1 MNPFLLTNN
10 YTIMKRLLLFSLT
23 VLMAALAAHADVT
36 INATN
41 FPDATF
47 RSYLLSQYPS
57 GTITTAQL
65 NARDTLNLSYKGISN
80 MTGVQY
86 FTQLKRLDLY
96 SNNLTSIDVSAN
108 TKLIYLNLGY
118 NKLTSINVT
127 SNTVLQ
133 ELYLQNNQLTT
144 VSVNNHSSLR
154 TLWVRGNTTLTGF
167 YCWRDALTN
176 VDVTGCTALQ
186 YLKIYNNYNLTGIYG
201 LEDCTNL
208 TWLDVEDTSFSD
220 LSAVTGMTRLETLL
234 AGNTQISALNTSHS
248 GSLKNLQVA
257 GDTRLTQLICYS
269 EDLTTLKVTGCTALS
284 TLKCYFNDNLET
296 ITGLASCKA
305 LAYLDCEDCAITEL
319 PGVNDMTNLGTLW
332 CRNNQLT
339 GTLEVSD
346 KPQLKYLRVSGNTGL
361 QELRCPR
368 NALISLDVTGCTAL
382 NLLHCEENSNLSSIQ
397 GLTDCTALAWFGCDY
412 CAFTSLDVTF
422 SPRLHSLYCYNNQ
435 LTSLNVTGLTSL
447 LTLNCKNNPDLGSIT
462 GLSDCSAVTYFE
474 CSDCGLD
481 SLDVGHMN
489 DLGELWC
496 SNNLF
501 TTLSVINKPQLTAL
515 VANDNPFLEQLEC
528 YSCALTRL
536 DVSNCP
542 VLDYIDCEENQLT
555 ELDVTTCP
563 ALVYFLCSYNQLT
576 ELDISRNSELL
587 YLWCQDNQLTSVD
600 LSTCPDAFL
609 SLDCRSNQVSG
620 TIDVSRFA
628 NLIHLLCN
636 NNQISQVVL
645 GNHDKLIYLWVAANQ
660 LTSLDASGCTALQTL
675 RAQTNQLTSLP
686 LGNCPDLNELP
697 IFYNQINATKMGE
710 IVDAL
715 PMRSADNRGI
725 LYAIID
731 YNPEDDTVEGNVIT
745 AAQVSQAN
753 AKNWDVYHW
762 SWAEGEGWEPYVG
775 SSFQRGDVNDDGS
788 VNISDVTALIDLL
801 LGGGTISNPAADA
814 NQDGNVNI
822 SDVTALIDYL
832 LAGNWPSKVMRA
844 DTGVSTV
851 GGPHFV
857 DSENIVLEKPQHK
870 RH

>member
-1 MNPFLLTNN
+1 M
-10 YTIMKRLLLFSLT
+10 
-23 VLMAALAAHADVT
+23 
-36 INATN
+36 
-41 FPDATF
+41 
-47 RSYLLSQYPS
+47 
-57 GTITTAQL
+57 
-65 NARDTLNLSYKGISN
+65 
-80 MTGVQY
+80 
-86 FTQLKRLDLY
+86 
-96 SNNLTSIDVSAN
+96 
-108 TKLIYLNLGY
+108 
-118 NKLTSINVT
+118 
-127 SNTVLQ
+127 
-133 ELYLQNNQLTT
+133 
-144 VSVNNHSSLR
+144 
-154 TLWVRGNTTLTGF
+154 
-167 YCWRDALTN
+167 
-176 VDVTGCTALQ
+176 
-186 YLKIYNNYNLTGIYG
+186 
-201 LEDCTNL
+201 
-208 TWLDVEDTSFSD
+208 
-220 LSAVTGMTRLETLL
+220 L

-346 KPQLKYLRVSGNTGL
+346 KPQLKYLRVSGNKGL
-361 QELRCPR
+361 RELRCPH

-412 CAFTSLDVTF
+412 CAITSLDLTF
-422 SPRLHSLYCYNNQ
+422 CPGLNSLYCYNNQ
-435 LTSLNVTGLTSL
+435 LTSLNVTSLTNL
-447 LTLNCKNNPDLGSIT
+447 LNLNCKNNPDLGSIT

-489 DLGELWC
+489 NLGDLWC

-587 YLWCQDNQLTSVD
+587 YLWCRDNQLTSVD

-609 SLDCRSNQVSG
+609 SLDCRNNQVSG

-645 GNHDKLIYLWVAANQ
+645 GNHDQLIYLWVAANQ
-660 LTSLDASGCTALQTL
+660 LTSLDASGCTALHAL
-675 RAQTNQLTSLP
+675 HCKHYVLK
-686 LGNCPDLNELP
+686 P
-697 IFYNQINATKMGE
+697 I
-710 IVDAL
+710 
-715 PMRSADNRGI
+715 S
-725 LYAIID
+725 
-731 YNPEDDTVEGNVIT
+731 
-745 AAQVSQAN
+745 
-753 AKNWDVYHW
+753 
-762 SWAEGEGWEPYVG
+762 
-775 SSFQRGDVNDDGS
+775 
-788 VNISDVTALIDLL
+788 
-801 LGGGTISNPAADA
+801 
-814 NQDGNVNI
+814 
-822 SDVTALIDYL
+822 
-832 LAGNWPSKVMRA
+832 
-844 DTGVSTV
+844 
-851 GGPHFV
+851 
-857 DSENIVLEKPQHK
+857 
-870 RH
+870 

>member
-1 MNPFLLTNN
+1 
-10 YTIMKRLLLFSLT
+10 MKKLLLFSLA
-23 VLMAALAAHADVT
+23 VLLAALAAHADVT

-65 NARDTLNLSYKGISN
+65 NARDTLNLAYKGISN

-118 NKLTSINVT
+118 NKLTSINVN

-167 YCWRDALTN
+167 YCWRDALTS

-201 LEDCTNL
+201 LADCTNL

-220 LSAVTGMTRLETLL
+220 LSAVTGMTKLETLL

-284 TLKCYFNDNLET
+284 TLKCYYNDNLET
-296 ITGLASCKA
+296 ITGFAGCKA
-305 LAYLDCEDCAITEL
+305 LAYVDCEDCAIAEL
-319 PGVNDMTNLGTLW
+319 PGVNDMTNLQTLW

-346 KPQLKYLRVSGNTGL
+346 KPQLEYLRVRGNTGL
-361 QELRCPR
+361 RELRCPR

-382 NLLHCEENSNLSSIQ
+382 DLLHCEENSNLSSIQ
-397 GLTDCTALAWFGCDY
+397 GLADCTALGWFGCDY
-412 CAFTSLDVTF
+412 CALTSLDVSF
-422 SPRLHSLYCYNNQ
+422 CPGLNSLYCYNNQ
-435 LTSLNVTGLTSL
+435 LTSLNVTGLTYL
-447 LTLNCKNNPDLGSIT
+447 LNLNCMNNPDLGSIT
-462 GLSDCSAVTYFE
+462 GLSDCSAVTYLN
-474 CSDCGLD
+474 CSDCGLN
-481 SLDVGHMN
+481 SLDVDHMTN
-489 DLGELWC
+489 LGDLWC

-501 TTLSVINKPQLTAL
+501 TTLSVNNKPQLTAL
-515 VANDNPFLEQLEC
+515 AVNGNQFLEELEC
-528 YSCALTRL
+528 YSCALTIL
-536 DVSNCP
+536 DVSDCP
-542 VLDYIDCEENQLT
+542 VLNYIDCEQNQLT
-555 ELDVTTCP
+555 ELDVTSNP
-563 ALVYFLCSYNQLT
+563 ALLYLLCEGNQLT
-576 ELDISRNSELL
+576 QLDISHNSELL
-587 YLWCQDNQLTSVD
+587 YLWCRNNQLTSVD
-600 LSTCPDAFL
+600 LSTCPDGFL
-609 SLDCRSNQVSG
+609 SLDCRYNEISG

-628 NLIHLLCN
+628 NLMHLLCSL
-636 NNQISQVVL
+636 NQISQVVL
-645 GNHDKLIYLWVAANQ
+645 GNHDQLIYLLVENNQ
-660 LTSLDASGCTALQTL
+660 LTSLDASGCTALEIL

-686 LGNCPDLNELP
+686 LGNCPELKQLP
-697 IFYNQINATKMGE
+697 IYYNKINATKMGE

-715 PMRSADNRGI
+715 PMRSADEPGT
-725 LYAIID
+725 LYALID
-731 YNPEDDTVEGNVIT
+731 YNPEDDIVEGNVIT

-762 SWAEGEGWEPYVG
+762 SWAEDEGWELYTG
-775 SSFQRGDVNDDGS
+775 SSFVRGDVNDDGS
-788 VNISDVTALIDLL
+788 VNISDVTDLIDYLL
-801 LGGGTISNPAADA
+801 TGNASGVSLSGADT

-822 SDVTALIDYL
+822 SDVTVLIDYL
-832 LAGNWPSKVMRA
+832 LAGNWPSKVMRTS
-844 DTGVSTV
+844 TGVNAV

-857 DSENIVLEKPQHK
+857 DSENIVLEKPQRK

>member
-1 MNPFLLTNN
+1 M
-10 YTIMKRLLLFSLT
+10 MKKLLLISLA
-23 VLMAALAAHADVT
+23 VLLAALAAHADVT

-65 NARDTLNLSYKGISN
+65 NARDTLNLAYKGISN

-118 NKLTSINVT
+118 NKLTSINVA

-154 TLWVRGNTTLTGF
+154 TLWVRNNTTLTGF
-167 YCWRDALTN
+167 YCWRDALTS
-176 VDVTGCTALQ
+176 VDVTGCTALL

-201 LEDCTNL
+201 LADCTNL

-220 LSAVTGMTRLETLL
+220 LSAVTGMTKLETLL

-257 GDTRLTQLICYS
+257 GDTRLTNLNCNS
-269 EDLTTLKVTGCTALS
+269 ENLTTLKVTGCTALS
-284 TLKCYFNDNLET
+284 TLKCYYNDNLET
-296 ITGLASCKA
+296 IAGLADCKA
-305 LAYLDCEDCAITEL
+305 LTYLDCEDCAITEL
-319 PGVNDMTNLGTLW
+319 PGVNDMTNLQTLW

-339 GTLEVSD
+339 GVLTVSD
-346 KPQLKYLRVSGNTGL
+346 KPQLKYLRVSGNKGL

-382 NLLHCEENSNLSSIQ
+382 NLLHCEVNNNLTSIQ
-397 GLTDCTALAWFGCDY
+397 GLTDCTALNWFGCDY
-412 CAFTSLDVTF
+412 CALTSLDVTF
-422 SPRLHSLYCYNNQ
+422 CPGLQSLYCYNNQ
-435 LTSLNVTGLTSL
+435 LTSLNVTGLTNL
-447 LTLNCKNNPDLGSIT
+447 LNLNCMNNPDLGSIT
-462 GLSDCSAVTYFE
+462 GLGDCSAVTYLN

-481 SLDVGHMN
+481 SLYVGHMN
-489 DLGELWC
+489 NLGDLWC

-501 TTLSVINKPQLTAL
+501 TTLSVNNKPQLTAL
-515 VANDNPFLEQLEC
+515 AVNGNPFLEELEC
-528 YSCALTRL
+528 YSCALTLL

-542 VLDYIDCEENQLT
+542 VLNYIDCEENQLT

-563 ALVYFLCSYNQLT
+563 ALMYLLCPYNQLT

-587 YLWCQDNQLTSVD
+587 YLWCRDNQLTSLD
-600 LSTCPDAFL
+600 LSTCPDGFL
-609 SLDCRSNQVSG
+609 SLDCRNNQIEG

-628 NLIHLLCN
+628 DLLHLLCN

-645 GNHDKLIYLWVAANQ
+645 GNHDELYYLLVAANQ
-660 LTSLDASGCTALQTL
+660 LTSLDASGCTALEIL
-675 RAQTNQLTSLP
+675 RAQNNQLTSLS
-686 LGNCPDLNELP
+686 LANCPDLMELP
-697 IFYNQINATKMGE
+697 IYYNKINATKMGE

-715 PMRSADNRGI
+715 PMRSADEHGA
-725 LYAIID
+725 LYAVID
-731 YNPEDDTVEGNVIT
+731 YDPEFDTAEGNVIT

-762 SWAEGEGWEPYVG
+762 SWAEDEGWELYTG
-775 SSFQRGDVNDDGS
+775 SSFVRGDVNGDGS

-801 LGGGTISNPAADA
+801 LGGGTISNPAADC
-814 NQDGNVNI
+814 NQDNGINI

-832 LAGNWPSKVMRA
+832 LAGNWPSKVMR
-844 DTGVSTV
+844 TNTSVSTI
-851 GGPHFV
+851 GGPHLV
-857 DSENIVLEKPQHK
+857 DSKNIVLEKPI
-870 RH
+870 RR

>member
-1 MNPFLLTNN
+1 
-10 YTIMKRLLLFSLT
+10 MKKLLLFSLAV
-23 VLMAALAAHADVT
+23 VLAALAVQADVT
-36 INATN
+36 INSTN

-47 RSYLLSQYPS
+47 RSYLMSQYPS

-65 NARDTLNLSYKGISN
+65 NARDTLNLPYKGISN

-118 NKLTSINVT
+118 NKLTSIDVN

-167 YCWRDALTN
+167 YCWRDALTS
-176 VDVTGCTALQ
+176 VDVTGCTALL
-186 YLKIYNNYNLTGIYG
+186 YLKIYNNYNLTSIYG
-201 LEDCTNL
+201 LADCTNL

-220 LSAVTGMTRLETLL
+220 LSAVTGMTKLETLL
-234 AGNTQISALNTSHS
+234 AGNTKITSLYTSHS

-257 GDTRLTQLICYS
+257 GDKQLTELYCYS
-269 EDLTTLKVTGCTALS
+269 ENLTTLKVTGCTALNN
-284 TLKCYFNDNLET
+284 LRCYYNDNLET
-296 ITGLASCKA
+296 ITGFAGCKA
-305 LAYLDCEDCAITEL
+305 LAYVDCEDCAITEL

-339 GTLEVSD
+339 GTLEVND
-346 KPQLKYLRVSGNTGL
+346 KPQLEYLRVSGNTGL

-368 NALISLDVTGCTAL
+368 NALISLDVTGCTGL
-382 NLLHCEENSNLSSIQ
+382 NLLHCEDNSNLSSIQ
-397 GLTDCTALAWFGCDY
+397 GLTDCTALNWLGCDY
-412 CAFTSLDVTF
+412 CALTSLDVTF
-422 SPRLHSLYCYNNQ
+422 CPGLRSLYCYNNR
-435 LTSLNVTGLTSL
+435 LTSLDVTGLTYL
-447 LTLNCKNNPDLGSIT
+447 LNLNCMNNPDLGSIT

-474 CSDCGLD
+474 CSNCGLA
-481 SLDVGHMN
+481 SLDVGNMS
-489 DLGELWC
+489 DLEELWC
-496 SNNLF
+496 RENQF
-501 TTLSVINKPQLTAL
+501 TTLTIDNKPRLTTL
-515 VANDNPFLEQLEC
+515 VANGNLSLEELEC
-528 YSCALTRL
+528 YYCALTRL

-542 VLDYIDCEENQLT
+542 VLIYIDCEQNYLT

-563 ALVYFLCSYNQLT
+563 ELMYLICDLNQLT
-576 ELDISRNSELL
+576 ELDISCNPKLL
-587 YLWCQDNQLTSVD
+587 YLWCGYNQLTSLD
-600 LSTCPDAFL
+600 LSNCPDGFL
-609 SLDCRSNQVSG
+609 SLDCRNNQVSG

-645 GNHDKLIYLWVAANQ
+645 GNHDQLIYLWVAANQ
-660 LTSLDASGCTALQTL
+660 LTSLDASGCTALQTF

-762 SWAEGEGWEPYVG
+762 SWAEGEGWEPYAG
-775 SSFQRGDVNDDGS
+775 SSFQRGDVNGDGS

-801 LGGGTISNPAADA
+801 LGGGTISNPAADC
-814 NQDGNVNI
+814 NQDNGINI

-844 DTGVSTV
+844 GTGVSTV

-857 DSENIVLEKPQHK
+857 DSENIVLEKPQRK

>member
-1 MNPFLLTNN
+1 
-10 YTIMKRLLLFSLT
+10 MKKLLLFSLA
-23 VLMAALAAHADVT
+23 VLLAALAAHADVT

-65 NARDTLNLSYKGISN
+65 NARDTLNLAYKGISN

-118 NKLTSINVT
+118 NKLTSIDVN

-167 YCWRDALTN
+167 YCWRDALTS
-176 VDVTGCTALQ
+176 VDVTGCTALL

-201 LEDCTNL
+201 LADCTNL

-257 GDTRLTQLICYS
+257 GDTRLTELICYS

-296 ITGLASCKA
+296 INGFAGCKA
-305 LAYLDCEDCAITEL
+305 LAYVDCEDCAIAEL
-319 PGVNDMTNLGTLW
+319 PGVNDMTNLQTLW

-346 KPQLKYLRVSGNTGL
+346 KPQLKYLRVSGNKGL

-382 NLLHCEENSNLSSIQ
+382 NLLHCEENSNLSSIL
-397 GLTDCTALAWFGCDY
+397 GLTGCTALNWLGCDY
-412 CAFTSLDVTF
+412 CALTSLDVTF
-422 SPRLHSLYCYNNQ
+422 CPGLQSLYCYNNQ
-435 LTSLNVTGLTSL
+435 LTSLNVTGLTNL
-447 LTLNCKNNPDLGSIT
+447 LNLNCMNNPDLGSIT
-462 GLSDCSAVTYFE
+462 GLSDCSAVTYFG
-474 CSDCGLD
+474 CSNCGLN
-481 SLDVGHMN
+481 SLDVSHMN
-489 DLGELWC
+489 NLGELWC
-496 SNNLF
+496 SENLF
-501 TTLSVINKPQLTAL
+501 ATLSVINKPQLTAL
-515 VANDNPFLEQLEC
+515 VANDNPYLVELEC
-528 YSCALTRL
+528 FTCALNDLRV
-536 DVSNCP
+536 DNCP
-542 VLDYIDCEENQLT
+542 VLNYIDCEDNQLT
-555 ELDVTTCP
+555 VLDVSTCP
-563 ALVYFLCSYNQLT
+563 ALEYLLCPINQLT
-576 ELDISRNSELL
+576 QLNISHNPELR
-587 YLWCQDNQLTSVD
+587 YLWCRDNQLTSLD
-600 LSTCPDAFL
+600 LSTCPDGFL
-609 SLDCRSNQVSG
+609 SLDCRNNQIEG

-628 NLIHLLCN
+628 DLLHLLCN

-645 GNHDKLIYLWVAANQ
+645 GNHDELYYLLVAANQ
-660 LTSLDASGCTALQTL
+660 LTSLDASGCPALQL
-675 RAQTNQLTSLP
+675 FYAQTNQLTSLP
-686 LGNCPDLNELP
+686 LANCPDLMELP
-697 IFYNQINATKMGE
+697 IFYNKINASKMGE

-715 PMRSADNRGI
+715 PMRSADEHGA
-725 LYAIID
+725 LYAVID
-731 YNPEDDTVEGNVIT
+731 YDPEDDIVEGNVIT

-762 SWAEGEGWEPYVG
+762 SWAEGEGWELYTG
-775 SSFQRGDVNDDGS
+775 SSFVRGDVNGDGS
-788 VNISDVTALIDLL
+788 VNIGDVAALIDLL
-801 LGGGTISNPAADA
+801 LGGGTISDPAADA
-814 NQDGNVNI
+814 SQDGNVNI
-822 SDVTALIDYL
+822 SDVTVLIDYL
-832 LAGNWPSKVMRA
+832 LAGRWPSKVMRA
-844 DTGVSTV
+844 STGVSAV

-857 DSENIVLEKPQHK
+857 DSESIVLEKPQRK

>member
-1 MNPFLLTNN
+1 
-10 YTIMKRLLLFSLT
+10 MKKLLLFSLA
-23 VLMAALAAHADVT
+23 VLLAALAAHADVT

-65 NARDTLNLSYKGISN
+65 NARDTLNLAYKGISN

-118 NKLTSINVT
+118 NKLTSINVG

-167 YCWRDALTN
+167 YCWRDALTS
-176 VDVTGCTALQ
+176 VDVTGCTALL

-201 LEDCTNL
+201 LADCTNL

-234 AGNTQISALNTSHS
+234 AGNTKITSLYTSHS

-257 GDTRLTQLICYS
+257 GDTQLTQLNCYS

-284 TLKCYFNDNLET
+284 TLKCYYNDNLET
-296 ITGLASCKA
+296 ITGFAGCKA
-305 LAYLDCEDCAITEL
+305 LAYVDCEDCAIAEL

-361 QELRCPR
+361 TELRCPR
-368 NALISLDVTGCTAL
+368 NALISLDVTSCTAL
-382 NLLHCEENSNLSSIQ
+382 DLLHCEENSNLSSIQ
-397 GLTDCTALAWFGCDY
+397 GLTGCTALNWFGCDY

-422 SPRLHSLYCYNNQ
+422 CPGLKSLYCYNNQ
-435 LTSLNVTGLTSL
+435 LTSLNVTGLTNL
-447 LTLNCKNNPDLGSIT
+447 LNLNCMNNPDLGSIT
-462 GLSDCSAVTYFE
+462 GLSDCSAVTYLN
-474 CSDCGLD
+474 CSDCGLN

-489 DLGELWC
+489 NLGDLWC

-501 TTLSVINKPQLTAL
+501 TTLSVNNKPQLTAL
-515 VANDNPFLEQLEC
+515 AVNGNPCLEELEC

-536 DVSNCP
+536 DVSDCP
-542 VLDYIDCEENQLT
+542 VLNYIDCEQNQLT
-555 ELDVTTCP
+555 ELDVTSNP
-563 ALVYFLCSYNQLT
+563 ALMYLLCPYNQLT
-576 ELDISRNSELL
+576 ELDISHNSELL
-587 YLWCQDNQLTSVD
+587 YLWCRDNQLTSVD
-600 LSTCPDAFL
+600 LSTCPDGFL
-609 SLDCRSNQVSG
+609 SLDCRNNQIEG

-628 NLIHLLCN
+628 DLLHLLCN

-645 GNHDKLIYLWVAANQ
+645 GNHDELYYLFVAANQ
-660 LTSLDASGCTALQTL
+660 LTSLDASGCPALQKL
-675 RAQTNQLTSLP
+675 YAQTNQLTSLP
-686 LGNCPDLNELP
+686 LANCPDLIELP
-697 IFYNQINATKMGE
+697 IFYNKINASKMGE

-715 PMRSADNRGI
+715 PMRSADEHGA
-725 LYAIID
+725 LYAVID
-731 YNPEDDTVEGNVIT
+731 YDPEYDTAEGNAIT

-762 SWAEGEGWEPYVG
+762 SWAEGEGWELYTG
-775 SSFQRGDVNDDGS
+775 STFQRGDVNGDGS

-822 SDVTALIDYL
+822 SDVTALNDYL
-832 LAGNWPSKVMRA
+832 IAGNWPSKVMRA
-844 DTGVSTV
+844 STGISAV

-857 DSENIVLEKPQHK
+857 DSESIVLEKPQRK